1 MLTLV
6 VVFAIF
12 GVGLLLQER
21 RANEVAIV
29 YGIEEALDFIW
40 EGLGDATKETIGRG
54 DVRRILEWEMH
65 YLQRPAQRRGAAI
78 VGGLDAAAY
87 AQEQAYATGHSYE
100 PEVIFEVLELQGEYL
115 AVLGAVGDP
124 VDGETSLDE

>member
-6 VVFAIF
+6 VVLAIF

-40 EGLGDATKETIGRG
+40 EGLGDATKESVRRR

-65 YLQRPAQRRGAAI
+65 YLQRPDHRDEEAV

-87 AQEQAYATGHSYE
+87 AQEKSYAQGYAYE
-100 PEVIFEVLELQGEYL
+100 PEVIFEVLDVQAAYF
-115 AVLGAVGDP
+115 ATLGAVGDP
-124 VDGETSLDE
+124 VDDE

>member
-6 VVFAIF
+6 VVLAVF

-21 RANEVAIV
+21 RPNEVAIV
-29 YGIEEALDFIW
+29 YGVEEALDFVW
-40 EGLGDATKETIGRG
+40 DGLGGATKDTIGRG

-65 YLQRPAQRRGAAI
+65 YLQRPAHREGEAV

-87 AQEQAYATGHSYE
+87 AQEQSYAEGYAYE
-100 PEVIFEVLELQGEYL
+100 PEVIFAVLDLQAEYL
-115 AVLGAVGDP
+115 AALGAVGDP
-124 VDGETSLDE
+124 VDE

>member
-6 VVFAIF
+6 VVLAIF

-40 EGLGDATKETIGRG
+40 EGLGDATKESIGRR
-54 DVRRILEWEMH
+54 DVRRILDWEMH
-65 YLQRPAQRRGAAI
+65 YLQRPDQRDGEAV

-87 AQEQAYATGHSYE
+87 AQEKSYAQGYAYE
-100 PEVIFEVLELQGEYL
+100 PEVIFEVLDLQAEYL
-115 AVLGAVGDP
+115 VALGAVGDP
-124 VDGETSLDE
+124 VDEE